1 MPALKVCELSP
12 FLDYVCFASSIY
24 EKMVKNIFL
33 NNKILVSSVV
43 HEKERSRQ
51 DDKEQRIGVQ
61 SKIVCHGRV
70 RFVSSKV
77 ILRWSKKKKFYGLV
91 LNQL

>member
-1 MPALKVCELSP
+1 
-12 FLDYVCFASSIY
+12 
-24 EKMVKNIFL
+24 MVKSTFL

-43 HEKERSRQ
+43 HERERSRQ

-61 SKIVCHGRV
+61 SKIVCHRRM
-70 RFVSSKV
+70 RFVSSKE
-77 ILRWSKKKKFYGLV
+77 IIRWSKKKKFYGLV

>member
-1 MPALKVCELSP
+1 
-12 FLDYVCFASSIY
+12 
-24 EKMVKNIFL
+24 MVKSIFL

-43 HEKERSRQ
+43 HERERSRQ

-61 SKIVCHGRV
+61 SKIVCHRRV
-70 RFVSSKV
+70 RFVFSKV
-77 ILRWSKKKKFYGLV
+77 IIRWSKKKKFYGLV